1 MSRTIEIELF
11 ASISAERPLGGAIE
25 VATDG
30 THDSDGAVRIGVALA
45 RRDRVGAAF
54 LSVVE
59 SMAFAEH
66 EGSTPADAE
75 RLTRLAIEGRE
86 GELAA
91 QRARTFPGERPW
103 PYAVHVGDRVD
114 EIVKH
119 ARHHDASLIVLGLGS
134 HGVFARLLHRET
146 ALRVIRTAPIPVLA
160 VPSRADAIPRSAV
173 VAIDFTPASEDAAR
187 AALDVL
193 GGHGTLYF
201 AHATPR
207 IVIPQGDSRPWG
219 EPAATDVLGR
229 LEAVARRLDI
239 PAGVQ
244 VEFVSLHG
252 EPADEVMAFAAQHHV
267 DMIATGAH
275 GRSAIGRLVLGSVST
290 KVIRSAQCAVL
301 VAPARPAAAEEP
313 PVSYEPMAQPIG

>member
-11 ASISAERPLGGAIE
+11 ASISAEEPLGGAIA

-30 THDSDGAVRIGVALA
+30 THDSDGAVRVGVALA
-45 RRDRVGAAF
+45 RRGSVDAAF

-59 SMAFAEH
+59 PMAFAEN
-66 EGSTPADAE
+66 EGSTPADTE

-86 GELAA
+86 GELTA
-91 QRARTFPGERPW
+91 QCVRTFPGDRRW
-103 PYAVHVGDRVD
+103 PYAIHVGDRVD

-134 HGVFARLLHRET
+134 HGVLARLLRRET

-160 VPSRADAIPRSAV
+160 VPSAATEIPRSAL

-187 AALDVL
+187 AALEVL
-193 GGHGTLYF
+193 GGRGTLYF

-207 IVIPQGDSRPWG
+207 IVIPQGDSRRWG
-219 EPAATDVLGR
+219 EPGIGDVLGR

-252 EPADEVMAFAAQHHV
+252 EPGDELLAFAEQQHL

-275 GRSAIGRLVLGSVST
+275 GRSAVGRLVLGSVSS
-290 KVIRSAQCAVL
+290 KVIRSAHCAVL
-301 VAPARPAAAEEP
+301 VAPARPVAAEEP
-313 PVSYEPMAQPIG
+313 AVSYEPPAQPIG